1 MHYAGV
7 PVPAILDS
15 PQRYNRKR
23 IFFGSVYT
31 KPLSDYLA
39 VFTHVTKAHAS
50 LKTEPYESM
59 AAKSKDLAD
68 MFVYF
73 KEYGYFDRTAE
84 DMVDVSNV
92 TSGPFTTFEQWVQ
105 KSGLPAHFKAA

>member
-1 MHYAGV
+1 MHCAGV

-15 PQRYNRKR
+15 PQRYDRKR
-23 IFFGSVYT
+23 IFFGSVYN

-39 VFTHVTKAHAS
+39 VFTQITKVKAR
-50 LKTEPYESM
+50 LETEPYESM

-73 KEYGYFDRTAE
+73 KEYGYYDSTAE
-84 DMVDVSNV
+84 DMIDVSKV
-92 TSGPFTTFEQWVQ
+92 TSAPLTTFDQWVL
-105 KSGLPAHFKAA
+105 KSGLPAHFK